1 MGIINKTGILMSM
14 NVYKI
19 WFILFAVAISLNAFA
34 QDAASLIKEG
44 RQLSSQK
51 QYPEAIEKYKS
62 VLLIEPE
69 NPQANYQL
77 AFALFASGK
86 GPEGLPYLDKVVNT
100 NNKNSFTAAAYS
112 LMGSIYGN
120 AKQLSKAIDAY
131 KNGIKADSTNQRIYY
146 NLGTVQYR
154 SKLYTD
160 AEQSFV
166 DAVKRDS
173 ADAGSIRMYAL
184 TTFHENKRAESILGF
199 CRFLQLEPNS
209 GRSAEAFGNLQNILQ
224 RGSLQPE
231 EGYQPTSFTKAIAM
245 VQNRLINKVLAGF
258 MTRKYASPTALLT
271 AQLKELSTA
280 FGIMPRDKYYF
291 WYSYAD
297 YFSKLSQTD
306 KFETFVR
313 VISQSTLPENAK
325 WVKDNADKVSAYEAW
340 AKGNKAQ

>member
-1 MGIINKTGILMSM
+1 MRNLIQII
-14 NVYKI
+14 V
-19 WFILFAVAISLNAFA
+19 FSLLSVQLAHA
-34 QDAASLIKEG
+34 QDAAALIKEG

-86 GPEGLPYLDKVVNT
+86 GPEGLPYLTKVVT
-100 NNKNSFTAAAYS
+100 AGSKTPLTAASYS

-120 AKQLSKAIDAY
+120 AGQLPKAIDAY
-131 KNGIKADSTNQRIYY
+131 KSGIKTDSTNQRIYY
-146 NLGTVQYR
+146 NLGIVQYR

-173 ADAGSIRMYAL
+173 ADAGSVRMYAL
-184 TTFHENKRAESILGF
+184 ATFHENKRAESILGF

-209 GRSAEAFGNLQNILQ
+209 KRSTEAFGNLQNILQ
-224 RGSLQPE
+224 RGSLKTE
-231 EGYQPTSFTKAIAM
+231 EGYQPTSATKAEAFT
-245 VQNRLINKVLAGF
+245 QNKVINKVLSGF

-271 AQLKELSTA
+271 AQLKELFAA
-280 FGIMPRDKYYF
+280 FGYKYQ
-291 WYSYAD
+291 YAA
-297 YFSKLSQTD
+297 YYNKLSQTD
-306 KFETFVR
+306 NFETFVR
-313 VISQSTLPENAK
+313 VISQSELPENAK
-325 WVKDNADKVSAYEAW
+325 WVKENADKVTGF
-340 AKGNKAQ
+340 K